1 MIANKI
7 KPKIQKVID
16 KFPTYV
22 DIYRDIKNEFGEPGG
37 EDLICSVKGFYHEGN
52 TQISAITTDKG
63 QVKRNKQ
70 IFLMVVYDDTT
81 IKIKEN
87 DYFLLED
94 TKYIIKDLG
103 NQNRLNIYFDMLVE
117 RC

>member
-1 MIANKI
+1 MIANKV

-22 DIYRDIKNEFGEPGG
+22 DIYRDVKNEFGEPDGK
-37 EDLICSVKGFYHEGN
+37 DLICSVKGFYHEGN

-70 IFLMVVYDDTT
+70 IFLMVVYDDTSV
-81 IKIKEN
+81 KIREN
-87 DYFLLED
+87 DYFFLED
-94 TKYIIKDLG
+94 IKYIIRDLG
-103 NQNRLNIYFDMLVE
+103 NQNRLNIYFDMLLE